1 MRHLVLPAAFAALL
15 ACTATPAAAAE
26 EASAP
31 AVTLEEL
38 QRQLAAQQAEID
50 ALKAHTKAEEA
61 GKAAKPEQALE
72 FGTGRSDFGGYG
84 ELHYNNLDSGS
95 QIDFHRFVLYFAH
108 EFDDQLRFFSEFE
121 LEHSLAGEGK
131 PGEVELEQAYIEYS
145 FGDGSRVT
153 GGLFL
158 MPIGIINETHEP
170 TTFYGVERNPVESNI
185 IPTTWWEAGAA
196 YGGLIG
202 GGGLSYD
209 LAVTSGL
216 KTDGSFNIRNGR
228 QKVAS
233 AVAEDLAYT
242 GRLKYVGDGGLEIAA
257 SIHQQENIT
266 QGLVVGAGGATLYS
280 AHLMLERERFG
291 LRALWASWDLEG
303 AAPAAAEKDVQD
315 GYYVEGSFKPLAKL
329 GVFARYSV
337 WDNGGVGVTSRTQAN
352 YGFNWWP
359 HEQVVVKLDVQDQGD
374 TVNNDGLNLGIGY
387 RF

>member
-1 MRHLVLPAAFAALL
+1 MRHLVLPAAFAALI
-15 ACTATPAAAAE
+15 ACTTSAIAATEQTPA
-26 EASAP
+26 P
-31 AVTLEEL
+31 ALTLEEL

-61 GKAAKPEQALE
+61 EKAGRTEQTE
-72 FGTGRSDFGGYG
+72 GFGTGRSDFGGYG

-108 EFDDQLRFFSEFE
+108 EFDDQLRFFSEVE

-145 FGDGSRVT
+145 FDSGARVT

-158 MPIGIINETHEP
+158 MPVGIINETHEP
-170 TTFYGVERNPVESNI
+170 TELYGVERNPVESSI
-185 IPTTWWEAGAA
+185 IPSTWWEAGAA
-196 YGGLIG
+196 YSGLIG
-202 GGGLSYD
+202 DSGLKYD
-209 LAVTSGL
+209 LALTSGL
-216 KTDGSFNIRNGR
+216 KTDATFNIRNGR

-242 GRLKYVGDGGLEIAA
+242 ARLKYSGAGGLELAA
-257 SIHQQENIT
+257 SISQQEDIT
-266 QGLVVGAGGATLYS
+266 QGLVPGAGGATLYT
-280 AHLMLERERFG
+280 AHVMVERERFG

-303 AAPAAAEKDVQD
+303 SAPAAAGKDVQD
-315 GYYVEGSFKPLAKL
+315 GYYVEGSFKPLAKF

-359 HEQVVVKLDVQDQGD
+359 HQQVVVKLDLQDQGD